1 MKISFKS
8 TYKINQT
15 QNLSS
20 DFADKLYELYKAGVD
35 MKENSTKDKLLT
47 LVAPDKL
54 DNEIE
59 SILMARGIDFHKT
72 TKAQNLNLDNIKARM
87 VLDPDFED
95 THILVEIDSKR
106 LDELLKLDNVSSIK
120 ESKYDEKFEKFHK
133 YLETGLDINSP
144 VIIFSNDV
152 NGVFGVH
159 IEDGRHRF
167 AILRDMGMKKIPVAV
182 SKDSL
187 KYLKNFTL
195 V

>member
-1 MKISFKS
+1 MDKKLKVAIIGCGNISHSHIQAYLKNPQVEVIAVCDQNKQRAEDYAKS
-8 TYKINQT
+8 Y
-15 QNLSS
+15 
-20 DFADKLYELYKAGVD
+20 
-35 MKENSTKDKLLT
+35 
-47 LVAPDKL
+47 
-54 DNEIE
+54 
-59 SILMARGIDFHKT
+59 
-72 TKAQNLNLDNIKARM
+72 NIPLAFGD
-87 VLDPDFED
+87 V
-95 THILVEIDSKR
+95 
-106 LDELLKLDNVSSIK
+106 DELLKLDNVSSIK

-187 KYLKNFTL
+187 KYLKNFAL

>member
-87 VLDPDFED
+87 VLGPDFED